1 MSTSKTSEVQLK
13 NVVSDAV
20 EPSAN
25 ETGSHYELHGSNGD
39 ILADAGTDAFLR
51 MQALLAQWLRME
63 NVVVLLGAGASVSR
77 GGPLLGSLEND
88 VLKAVIELCA
98 HDKKLAVTK
107 PLVEERLAEQSGSSP
122 AYNFEKWLTFLTNAH
137 CIATSDKSPIQELIF
152 QKDQKFSADAISHL
166 ITTISRIIF
175 IRCSIRLPSLVEQ
188 PTGHHAFFAK
198 LVSRDPSLGR
208 VHVVTTNYDTLAEQ
222 ALEDLGIHYTDGFVG
237 RVRARFDPA
246 SYGLDLYY
254 PGEVAE
260 GRVRR
265 FDKFLHLYKPH
276 GSINWRRPAQG
287 PITQI
292 RDPQLAVWESWMK
305 TKEPERIQYLSD
317 LFAKDGDPIGIIP
330 TENKFVQT
338 LGMPYAHLFRAF
350 HSHLQ
355 NPQTFFLVIGY
366 SFGDPHIN
374 AIIDDAMTNP
384 SLVML
389 VVDPIPNA
397 DLKKRIAVYQRTG
410 ERVFLLGGHNQE
422 GKTPEFGT
430 FDDFSIKILPQVKW
444 IDDFVKLR
452 KVERDILTLSSPLLP
467 KDVEGS

>member
-1 MSTSKTSEVQLK
+1 MEDVIA
-13 NVVSDAV
+13 NAV
-20 EPSAN
+20 EPPAN

-39 ILADAGTDAFLR
+39 ILAEAGTDAFLR

-77 GGPLLGSLEND
+77 GGPLLGALERD
-88 VLKAVIELCA
+88 VLQAVIELSA
-98 HDKKLAVTK
+98 HDETLAATK
-107 PLVEERLAEQSGSSP
+107 QLVEERLAEHTGSNP

-137 CIATSDKSPIQELIF
+137 CIATSDESPIEQLVF
-152 QKDQKFSADAISHL
+152 RKNQTFAATAISYL
-166 ITTISRIIF
+166 ITTISRLIF
-175 IRCSIRLPSLVEQ
+175 IRCSIRLPSLVEMV
-188 PTGHHAFFAK
+188 TGHHAFFAK

-208 VHVVTTNYDTLAEQ
+208 VHVFSTNYDTLAEQ

-292 RDPQLAVWESWMK
+292 RDPQLAIWESW
-305 TKEPERIQYLSD
+305 TKMETTKRGQYLSE
-317 LFAKDGDPIGIIP
+317 LFVKDGDPIGIIP

-355 NPQTFFLVIGY
+355 NPQTFVLVIGY

-389 VVDPIPNA
+389 VVDPCANA

-410 ERVFLLGGHNQE
+410 ERVFLLSGRNPV
-422 GKTPEFGT
+422 GKLPEFGT
-430 FDDFSIKILPQVKW
+430 FDDFSTKVLPQVKW